1 MKPKRIFCFFVALGL
16 IASMTACS
24 GVRKQLG
31 LEKTSP
37 DEFKVV
43 SRAPLT
49 LPPDFNLRPPEPGAP
64 RPQVGTPTDQAK
76 RAVFGI
82 DDNVAPTVS
91 EVMPYDGRSFG
102 ERALLVAAGVEGAD
116 PNIRVVIDRET
127 DRINDESQDFIDTLV
142 FWRSTEPPGAVLD
155 AEGESKRLQENAT
168 LGRGVDEGET
178 PTIERKEKAL
188 FEF

>member
-1 MKPKRIFCFFVALGL
+1 MTPRRILCFCVTIGL
-16 IASMTACS
+16 IASLTACS

-31 LEKTSP
+31 LDKSSP

-64 RPQVGTPTDQAK
+64 RPQVGTPADQAK
-76 RAVFGI
+76 RAVFRVG
-82 DDNVAPTVS
+82 DDQAPAVS
-91 EVMPYDGRSFG
+91 ELIPYDGRSYG
-102 ERALLVAAGVEGAD
+102 ERALLVAAGAENAD
-116 PNIRVVIDRET
+116 PDIRVVIDRET
-127 DRINDESQDFIDTLV
+127 DRINDESTDFIDTLV
-142 FWRSTEPPGAVLD
+142 FWRNEPPPGAVLD

-168 LGRGVDEGET
+168 LGKSVTEGET
-178 PTIERKEKAL
+178 PTIEREEKAL